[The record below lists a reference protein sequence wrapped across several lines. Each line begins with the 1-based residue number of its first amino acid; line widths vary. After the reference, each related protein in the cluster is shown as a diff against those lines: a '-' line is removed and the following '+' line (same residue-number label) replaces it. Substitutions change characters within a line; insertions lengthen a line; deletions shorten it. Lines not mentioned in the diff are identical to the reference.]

1 VSRQGHGVAIA
12 LDDGVRA
19 YDHVLLGTG
28 YRIDIG
34 KLAILSPE
42 LLGKVARRGGSPVL
56 AAGFQSSVPGL
67 HFLGASAVDS
77 YGPLMRFIA
86 GAGYAARS
94 VTRSA
99 LAARRGWSGLAGR
112 EAVGGYRVGSA
123 PRISQP

>member
-1 VSRQGHGVAIA
+1 
-12 LDDGVRA
+12 
-19 YDHVLLGTG
+19 VLLGTG

-94 VTRSA
+94 LTRSA
-99 LAARRGWSGLAGR
+99 LAARRGWSEPAGR
-112 EAVGGYRVGSA
+112 DAVGGYRVGSA